1 MLGQILT
8 LHQFLDQHTSKI
20 LLVHLTHLDELV
32 RLLTGILSKRLHVL
46 TLLGNLISDAVNQL
60 QHVIE
65 RQIAYLPLVEDIL
78 FDTTANL
85 TSMTIAGCKFIL
97 VELLSTAVAEQ
108 FVITLLA
115 ECFQLSQRLVFLLSS
130 HSPSWNDT
138 SPIRSKSTKLILFV
152 LENRNFKHQVLICN
166 TPLLLQVC
174 TGSSRIEV
182 LVSRSIT
189 VA

>member
-85 TSMTIAGCKFIL
+85 TSMTIAGSKFIL